1 MDIRSME
8 RSGINRREIIET
20 LLLHD
25 IGNLVKVTEDKFESL
40 FPDTYQMES
49 FQYWRN
55 IRKSIIQR
63 YGKTDTEAT
72 SNIVKEIKV
81 SNTVMDMIEKKQFVK
96 NVDTY
101 NNNDYAI
108 KICAYADQRVS
119 PNGVLSLENRLNEA
133 IVRYRGVKNASV
145 NSPNREELVE
155 YAKKIEQQI
164 FNFVEGDPEQ
174 ITDATIKDYVEELKK
189 FQFS

>member
-1 MDIRSME
+1 M
-8 RSGINRREIIET
+8 
-20 LLLHD
+20 LHD

-49 FQYWRN
+49 FQYWKN
-55 IRKSIIQR
+55 IRDSIIRR
-63 YGKTDTEAT
+63 YGRTDTEAT
-72 SNIVKEIKV
+72 ANIIKEIGV
-81 SNTVMDMIEKKQFVK
+81 RDVIVDMIEKKQFI
-96 NVDTY
+96 NNINTY
-101 NNNDYAI
+101 HDDNYAI

-145 NSPNREELVE
+145 NSINREELIE
-155 YAKKIEQQI
+155 YAKKIEMQI
-164 FNFVEGDPEQ
+164 FEYVDGKPED
-174 ITDATIKDYVEELKK
+174 ITDVAIKEYIEELKN